1 MERVL
6 TVVGERVNL
15 VQSTVLVV
23 RVALGNVKHGRDR
36 AVVSRLVVLISSSE
50 SKAESR
56 DGSGS
61 AGRTEGRYCS
71 HSMSF
76 LLKLGGRSRVPEQH
90 AGRPVRATRR
100 PHFGSPAALH
110 KRDTTS
116 ECNENP
122 LQANV

>member
-23 RVALGNVKHGRDR
+23 RVALGDVKHGRDR

-50 SKAESR
+50 SQAESG

-76 LLKLGGRSRVPEQH
+76 LLKLGRSRVPEQH
-90 AGRPVRATRR
+90 AGRPAQATRR

-110 KRDTTS
+110 TRDTNS
-116 ECNENP
+116 ECNGNP